1 MSKNFELLHNLSNEK
16 GLFETLDGGEEVSES
31 EAGAKPNPEID
42 GKARAKTLQQASLP
56 DVFRSIMET
65 LGPLGPLT
73 SPLEGSSEP
82 GAKDWRETPDSALQ
96 ERFPISRNPLTRMGV
111 APALPAWDGPKIEP
125 ENGLDLGSEVEVEW
139 EPGLGQ
145 NSVFTDAPSEEKTT
159 SFSRTAIEEPPP
171 FKEESPHPEPP
182 RSAKTSPSGPRTNR
196 GVEESEPVGRSR
208 SKPVQPRGVYK
219 DAKREQIAREE
230 ECKLVQRV
238 FLGEENSTRVAL
250 FAGLEHDGGCASIC
264 VRAAETLAAH
274 GEGSV
279 CLVDADFQTPSL
291 HEYFDE
297 PNGKGLA
304 EATQESRPIQ
314 EFARQLAPSNLWLVP
329 CGYGA
334 SALHSA
340 KSADQLRARMEELR
354 NAYRYVVVHS
364 GPLGLH
370 ANAMLLSKWID
381 GVVLILEANATRRET
396 ARRIKERLAVANAK
410 VLGIVLNNRS
420 YPIPEA
426 LYTRL

>member
-1 MSKNFELLHNLSNEK
+1 MSKNFELLYSISNEK

-42 GKARAKTLQQASLP
+42 EKARAKTLQPSLP
-56 DVFRSIMET
+56 DVFRSITET

-73 SPLEGSSEP
+73 SPLDCSSQP
-82 GAKDWRETPDSALQ
+82 GAKDCRETPGSALQ
-96 ERFPISRNPLTRMGV
+96 DRFPISGNPLTRMGV
-111 APALPAWDGPKIEP
+111 APILPVWDWPKSEP

-145 NSVFTDAPSEEKTT
+145 SSIFTDAPSEEKTA
-159 SFSRTAIEEPPP
+159 SFSSTAIE
-171 FKEESPHPEPP
+171 EPP
-182 RSAKTSPSGPRTNR
+182 RSAKTSRSGQRTNR
-196 GVEESEPVGRSR
+196 WVEESKPVGRSR
-208 SKPVQPRGVYK
+208 SNQVQPRGVYK

-230 ECKLVQRV
+230 EFKLVQRV
-238 FLGEENSTRVAL
+238 FLGEGNATRVAL
-250 FAGLEHDGGCASIC
+250 FAGLERDGGCASIC
-264 VRAAETLAAH
+264 VRAAETLATR

-291 HEYFDE
+291 HEYFDL

-304 EATQESRPIQ
+304 EATQESGPIQ
-314 EFARQLAPSNLWLVP
+314 EFAQQLAPSDLWLVP
-329 CGYGA
+329 CGCGA
-334 SALHSA
+334 SAWNSA
-340 KSADQLRARMEELR
+340 KSADQLRARLEELR

-364 GPLGLH
+364 GPLWLN
-370 ANAMLLSKWID
+370 ANAMLLSKGID

-410 VLGIVLNNRS
+410 VLGVVLNNRS